1 MRKKTWLLIIV
12 LIVFI
17 INITFFVLVRMA
29 KVDKAVQ
36 TKITNQLSKTLK
48 AEIKIDE
55 FTFNDKQVNISGIEI
70 NSPGKYNLKVNQL
83 YVEYDLIKLI
93 FSKFKNLKAISH
105 IKLYDPVFSLTLV
118 PSTKEEGSSDFII
131 PDITEFFKL
140 FNIYNGK
147 LHIEYEDDNIKIA
160 DNWQNINLA
169 IINTKS
175 SDITLNANSGEGA
188 HINLSGILDNGNLIN
203 SNLEIKNYKPAT
215 LEISELDSFGFMLD
229 TQVSYAEDNLKY
241 YANIKKIKAE
251 LLEKKAS
258 IDSVLISGNEDRAII
273 TLHNFY
279 LDENK
284 IEGKASIYN
293 TLSNKRTIEAELAT
307 NDIPLQNYIDQV
319 TGNVNAKF
327 NISGKIDKPDIIA
340 KLNSN
345 ELVAGDQALK
355 DIEISA
361 QLKDDLIELE
371 LINSVWEENQII
383 GSGYYKFGDKLH
395 LDIKSHNMLWQRGD
409 LRISGNLFSTF
420 SYQDSPEIFVN
431 LDDIKI
437 QSNSVRFADMN
448 LKINLIDEDLAV
460 DLTHPANDIGFSCIG
475 NIKAQE
481 LRAKLKIRSLD
492 LSSFLNGTSLPI
504 LTGEVAIE
512 ANQYSIV
519 ANFNIMVYDRDY
531 GKLGGRLKSDVVLDL
546 SNNHSLIN
554 LRTYNAKYNY
564 EPFRVEL
571 LAKGSLD
578 SLHIKHFHLNKKVN
592 IDGWIKRTP
601 EIKYGLSLHGE
612 ELKLKEFT
620 KYFMEYDTSQQING
634 NLSFGV
640 SIDNLEEG
648 SVDGKLALSD
658 FKLGDMTEL
667 QAELNLTG
675 NNSIIK
681 LQDGSIKSND
691 QEIIKLLGEMT
702 LKPEIKITANGFI
715 DSLQLAD
722 LLPEEKLQG
731 LIKGGVEFSSSKK
744 SNELQL
750 GLVINNLQFNRFNAE
765 HVKFDLLQK
774 DSLLIVNE
782 IKCFKEDSFSLNSQG
797 AIGYNVLNSKSFTD
811 TSNVSIQ
818 FEGDLLK
825 LLADQTKEI
834 TNAGS
839 KAEFDFKVG
848 TRDSKIFIEKGN
860 FSLTKG
866 SLKIK
871 NQPEEVDKIALK
883 FGIIDNTFKI
893 DKFSFRMGEGKCHIS
908 NEINNNEEDFI
919 LGTLNL
925 GKILIKTNEKGIL
938 INMPGY
944 IPENNVAKVV
954 IAGRNSENFE
964 VIGPF
969 EDIMLIGDLNVSNGG
984 AIFPPNTEN
993 LLKLFNTVRE
1003 KKESEDVAL
1012 PLSFDLMINLG
1023 ENVKYVTYP
1032 VEIKVNP
1039 GGYLNIIY
1047 KNEKFTIQ
1055 DALFIAEEGS
1065 VDIFGTKMSLDYL
1078 QVQLSRF
1085 TEGANIS
1092 GTFYKK
1098 TADGSLITLNIYN
1111 EVADN
1116 DEVGTLKFSLN
1127 SDNSSD
1133 RITDILA
1140 KLRYNR
1146 SMEDISADQRKTLLQ
1161 DEVIQIAGMGLES
1174 AVMDPLLSPVE
1185 NWIRKTLRLD
1195 YFHLQTDLVQNLF
1208 ASYSSEDKSEYEF
1221 QEDTNDIAK
1230 FSSEIFLNNLSISM
1244 GRYLNRNLFID
1255 YETRVERSQDV
1266 ALESDMGIFHEFS
1279 LRYQLPFKFRIVYRY
1294 EILPF
1299 TKENPHE
1306 IMLERSFKF

>member
-1 MRKKTWLLIIV
+1 MKKKTWLLIIV

-17 INITFFVLVRMA
+17 INISFFVLVRMA
-29 KVDKAVQ
+29 EVDKAVQ
-36 TKITNQLSKTLK
+36 TRITNQLSKILK

-55 FTFNDKQVNISGIEI
+55 FTFNDKQANISGIEI
-70 NSPGKYNLKVNQL
+70 NNPGIYNLKVNQL
-83 YVEYDLIKLI
+83 YIEYDLIQLI

-105 IKLYDPVFSLTLV
+105 IKIYDPIFTLTLA
-118 PSTKEEGSSDFII
+118 PSTKEEENSDFVI
-131 PDITEFFKL
+131 PDITKFFKL
-140 FNIYNGK
+140 LNIYNGK
-147 LHIEYEDDNIKIA
+147 LHIEYEDDNITIS
-160 DNWQNINLA
+160 DNWQSINLA
-169 IINTKS
+169 IVNTKI
-175 SDITLNANSGEGA
+175 SDIKLTADSGEGSYLF
-188 HINLSGILDNGNLIN
+188 LSGILDKGNLIN
-203 SNLEIKNYKPAT
+203 ANFEIDNYKPAK
-215 LEISELDSFGFMLD
+215 LDISELDSFGFMIN
-229 TQVSYAEDNLKY
+229 TQVTYSEDQLSYF
-241 YANIKKIKAE
+241 ANIKKIKVE
-251 LLEKKAS
+251 LLEKIAS
-258 IDSVLISGNEDRAII
+258 IDSILISGNEDKSII
-273 TLHNFY
+273 TLHNSY
-279 LDENK
+279 LDKNK
-284 IEGKASIYN
+284 INGKAEIYN
-293 TLSNKRTIEAELAT
+293 VLSNDRTIEAEIAA
-307 NDIPLQNYIDQV
+307 NDIPLQNYINQV
-319 TGNVNAKF
+319 AGYVSTKV
-327 NISGKIDKPDIIA
+327 NISGKINKPEIIA
-340 KLNSN
+340 NLNST
-345 ELVAGDQALK
+345 ELEAAEQKLK
-355 DIEISA
+355 NIEISA
-361 QLKDDLIELE
+361 KLKDDFIELE
-371 LINSVWEENQII
+371 LINSVWEENQIN
-383 GSGYYKFGDKLH
+383 GTGYYKFGDKLY
-395 LDIKSHNMLWQRGD
+395 LEIKSNDMLWRKGD
-409 LRISGNLFSTF
+409 LRISGSLFSTI
-420 SYQDSPEIFVN
+420 SYQDSPNIFIN

-437 QSNSVRFADMN
+437 QTNSVRFTDMN
-448 LKINLIDEDLAV
+448 LKINLIDEDIAV
-460 DLTHPANDIGFSCIG
+460 DFTHPANDIGFSCIG
-475 NIKAQE
+475 NIKDQE
-481 LRAKLKIRSLD
+481 LRAKLKLRSLD
-492 LSSFLNGTSLPI
+492 MSSFLNGTSLPI
-504 LTGEVAIE
+504 LTGEIE
-512 ANQYSIV
+512 IDANQYNIV
-519 ANFNIMVYDRDY
+519 ANSNIIVYDRDY
-531 GKLGGRLKSDVVLDL
+531 GKLGGRLKTDIVLDL
-546 SNNHSLIN
+546 SNNRSLIN
-554 LRTYNAKYNY
+554 LRTYNARFNY
-564 EPFRVEL
+564 EPFKVEL

-578 SLHIKHFHLNKKVN
+578 SLHIKDFHFNDKIN
-592 IDGWIKRTP
+592 IDGWIRRTP

-612 ELKLKEFT
+612 DLKLKEFT

-640 SIDNLEEG
+640 NIDNLKKG
-648 SVDGKLALSD
+648 SVAGKLVLSD
-658 FKLGDMTEL
+658 FKLSDMTEL
-667 QAELNLTG
+667 QAEINLTG
-675 NNSIIK
+675 NNSMIK
-681 LQDGSIKSND
+681 LQDGLIRSND
-691 QEIIKLLGEMT
+691 QEIVRLLGEMN
-702 LKPEIKITANGFI
+702 LKPEIKITAKGII
-715 DSLQLAD
+715 DSLQLTD
-722 LLPEEKLQG
+722 LLPEKKLQG
-731 LIKGGVEFSSSKK
+731 LIKGGVELSSNNKN
-744 SNELQL
+744 NELQL
-750 GLVINNLQFNRFNAE
+750 DLEIDNLQFNRFNAD
-765 HVKFDLLQK
+765 HVKLDLLQK

-782 IKCFKEDSFSLNSQG
+782 IKCFKKDSFNLNSQG
-797 AIGYNVLNSKSFTD
+797 ALGYNVLNSKSFTD

-825 LLADQTKEI
+825 LLSDQTKEI
-834 TNAGS
+834 TDAVS
-839 KAEFDFKVG
+839 KTEFDFRVG
-848 TRDSKIFIEKGN
+848 TRESKIFIEKGN

-866 SLKIK
+866 FLKIT
-871 NQPEEVDKIALK
+871 NQPEKVDKIALK
-883 FGIIDNTFKI
+883 FGINDNNFKI
-893 DKFSFRMGEGKCHIS
+893 NKFSFRMGEGRCHIS

-954 IAGRNSENFE
+954 INGRNSEYFE

-993 LLKLFNTVRE
+993 ILKLFNTVRE
-1003 KKESEDVAL
+1003 KKESEAVAL

-1032 VEIKVNP
+1032 VDIKVNP

-1047 KNEKFTIQ
+1047 RSEKFTIQ

-1065 VDIFGTKMSLDYL
+1065 VDIFGTKMKLDYL

-1111 EVADN
+1111 EVTDS

-1127 SDNSSD
+1127 SDNSTD

-1244 GRYLNRNLFID
+1244 GRYLHRNLFFD

-1279 LRYQLPFKFRIVYRY
+1279 LRYQLPFKFRIVYKY